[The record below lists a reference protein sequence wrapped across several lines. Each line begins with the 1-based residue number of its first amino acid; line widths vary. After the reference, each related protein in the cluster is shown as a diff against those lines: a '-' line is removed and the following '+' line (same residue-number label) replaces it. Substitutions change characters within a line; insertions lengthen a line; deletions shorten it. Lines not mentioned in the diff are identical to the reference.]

1 MALPITVSNFL
12 RSPNR
17 GTAAAIANA
26 VRNRQRRARRL
37 RGGPRLNR
45 EPEGLMPASEVVVY
59 FAEDPRRLYQLE
71 QWLPVLSELHAVHPV
86 TLVLRKLEAFNLVRE
101 QTALPA
107 VYTRR
112 LADVLELYD
121 ELDPKVAIY
130 VNNGVA
136 NFQSLAVST
145 ILHVHVNHGESD
157 KVSMVS
163 NQAKAYD
170 RVFVAGEAAER
181 RHAAALIDFD
191 QQRLVRVGRPQLDLE
206 FEPVLPATNRR
217 TVLYA
222 PTWEGENDFN
232 NYSSTDLYGV
242 RIIRQLLALDRVRVI
257 YRPHPR
263 VASSTTPEVLDAHH
277 ETMELLAAASHVDP
291 SAGHRTAMEGSILA
305 LFQHCDAMV
314 TDVSSVG
321 LDFLY
326 LQTEKPLFLTDRRND
341 RAQLAAD
348 APISAASD
356 VIDSKTIDSFGS
368 VIAARLDKDLLL
380 PRRQELRRFYFGDLA
395 PGESTKRFLAA
406 IGDVVAKRDELLSQL
421 PHHQVHAAGAA
432 AATGDMGAEEDEARV
447 TAENALIAADNAVIA
462 AEDALAAA
470 TQQQESRHQEDRLA
484 EDRLLEDRLRGDHH
498 QETPRT
504 ASPVDASSQGGMQI
518 R

>member
-12 RSPNR
+12 RSPGR
-17 GTAAAIANA
+17 GTAAAMANA

-37 RGGPRLNR
+37 SRTPRLNR
-45 EPEGLMPASEVVVY
+45 EPEEQMPRSEVVVY
-59 FAEDPRRLYQLE
+59 FAEDPRRLYQLD
-71 QWLPVLSELHAVHPV
+71 QWLPVLSELNTVHRV
-86 TLVLRKLEAFNLVRE
+86 TLVLRKLDSFNAVRE
-101 QTALPA
+101 RTDLPA
-107 VYTRR
+107 VYVRR
-112 LADVLELYD
+112 LADLLEMYD
-121 ELDPKVAIY
+121 ELEPKVAIY

-181 RHAAALIDFD
+181 RHAAALINFD
-191 QQRLVRVGRPQLDLE
+191 HDRLVRVGRPQLDLQ
-206 FEPVLPATNRR
+206 FDPVLPSTDRR
-217 TVLYA
+217 TVIYA
-222 PTWEGENDFN
+222 PTWEGENAFN
-232 NYSSTDLYGV
+232 NYSSIDCYGV
-242 RIIRQLLALDRVRVI
+242 QIVEQLLALERTRVI

-263 VASSTTPEVLDAHH
+263 VASSTTPEVIGAHH
-277 ETMELLAAASHVDP
+277 EVLNLLSAADQADP
-291 SAGHRTAMEGSILA
+291 EAGHCVAMDGSILA

-326 LQTEKPLFLTDRRND
+326 LQTDRPLFLTDRRND
-341 RAQLAAD
+341 PAELATD
-348 APISAASD
+348 APISAAAD
-356 VIDSKTIDSFGS
+356 VIDAGSIDSFSS
-368 VIAARLDKDLLL
+368 VIASRLERDAML

-395 PGESTKRFLAA
+395 IGESTKRFLTAV
-406 IGDVVAKRDELLSQL
+406 GDVITQRDEMVARL
-421 PHHQVHAAGAA
+421 PQHHQVHAAGAA
-432 AATGDMGAEEDEARV
+432 AATGDMGAEEDEARFA
-447 TAENALIAADNAVIA
+447 AENALGAADDALSA

-470 TQQQESRHQEDRLA
+470 KDAVAAPPEPAPGNPTTEGTSMA
-484 EDRLLEDRLRGDHH
+484 
-498 QETPRT
+498 
-504 ASPVDASSQGGMQI
+504 ASPVPAPSTGGMQI

>member
-17 GTAAAIANA
+17 STAAAIANA

-37 RGGPRLNR
+37 RRGPRVNR
-45 EPEGLMPASEVVVY
+45 EPEALMPPSTVVVY
-59 FAEDPRRLYQLE
+59 FAEDPRRLYQLD
-71 QWLPVLSELHAVHPV
+71 QWLPVLNKLHEVHPI
-86 TLVLRKLEAFNLVRE
+86 TLVLRKLDSFNDVRE
-101 QTALPA
+101 RTTLPV
-107 VYTRR
+107 VYVRR

-121 ELDPKVAIY
+121 QLDPKVAIY

-145 ILHVHVNHGESD
+145 MLHVHVNHGESD

-191 QQRLVRVGRPQLDLE
+191 QRRLVRVGRPQLDLE
-206 FEPVLPATNRR
+206 FDPVLPDTDRR
-217 TVLYA
+217 TVIYA

-232 NYSSTDLYGV
+232 NYSSTDTYGV
-242 RIIRQLLALDRVRVI
+242 QIVRQLLALDRVRLI

-263 VASSTTPEVLDAHH
+263 VLSSTTPEVIDAHRQVV
-277 ETMELLAAASHVDP
+277 ELLTTADQADP
-291 SAGHRTAMEGSILA
+291 GAGHCIAMDGSILA

-326 LQTEKPLFLTDRRND
+326 L
-341 RAQLAAD
+341 
-348 APISAASD
+348 
-356 VIDSKTIDSFGS
+356 
-368 VIAARLDKDLLL
+368 
-380 PRRQELRRFYFGDLA
+380 
-395 PGESTKRFLAA
+395 
-406 IGDVVAKRDELLSQL
+406 
-421 PHHQVHAAGAA
+421 
-432 AATGDMGAEEDEARV
+432 
-447 TAENALIAADNAVIA
+447 
-462 AEDALAAA
+462 
-470 TQQQESRHQEDRLA
+470 
-484 EDRLLEDRLRGDHH
+484 
-498 QETPRT
+498 RT
-504 ASPVDASSQGGMQI
+504 
-518 R
+518 

>member
-17 GTAAAIANA
+17 DTAAAIANA

-37 RGGPRLNR
+37 RRGQRLNR
-45 EPEGLMPASEVVVY
+45 EPEGLMPTTEVVVY
-59 FAEDPRRLYQLE
+59 FAEDPRRLYQLD
-71 QWLPVLSELHAVHPV
+71 QWLPVLSELHAIHPV
-86 TLVLRKLEAFNLVRE
+86 ALVMRKLESFNSIRE
-101 QTALPA
+101 RTDLPT
-107 VYTRR
+107 VYVRR

-121 ELDPKVAIY
+121 EIDPKVAIY

-181 RHAAALIDFD
+181 RHGAALIDFD
-191 QQRLVRVGRPQLDLE
+191 QHRLVRVGRPQLDLQ
-206 FEPVLPATNRR
+206 FEPVLPATTRK
-217 TVLYA
+217 TVIYA

-232 NYSSTDLYGV
+232 NYSSTDTYGV
-242 RIIRQLLALDRVRVI
+242 QIVRQLLGLKGVRVI

-263 VASSTTPEVLDAHH
+263 VATSTTPEVIGAHH
-277 ETMELLAAASHVDP
+277 QVLDLLAAAGHTDP
-291 SAGHRTAMEGSILA
+291 TAGHSTAMDGSILG
-305 LFQHCDAMV
+305 LFQHCDAMI

-341 RAQLAAD
+341 PAQLAMD

-356 VIDSKTIDSFGS
+356 VIDERTIDSFGS
-368 VIAARLDKDLLL
+368 LVTARLAEDSLL
-380 PRRQELRRFYFGDLA
+380 PRRQELRRYYFGDLA
-395 PGESTKRFLAA
+395 PGESTERFLAA
-406 IGDVVAKRDELLSQL
+406 VSDVVATRDELLSQL

-432 AATGDMGAEEDEARV
+432 AATGDMGAEEDEARFA
-447 TAENALIAADNAVIA
+447 AENALAAADDALNA
-462 AEDALAAA
+462 AEDALVAAN
-470 TQQQESRHQEDRLA
+470 QQHASRLPEDKHR
-484 EDRLLEDRLRGDHH
+484 EEPHH
-498 QETPRT
+498 DGTPVVGPPVT
-504 ASPVDASSQGGMQI
+504 APSPGGMQI